1 MDAIRK
7 VRDELQIDLNHP
19 IRKVR
24 DELQTDLNFKGKQ
37 TTIESYFNSV
47 IFFFFSFYELL
58 IYDFLGT
65 ENYKGIS
72 RKIIIL
78 LFYRV
83 PSINLKRVST
93 VVLFKDLLHR

>member
-1 MDAIRK
+1 MS
-7 VRDELQIDLNHP
+7 
-19 IRKVR
+19 
-24 DELQTDLNFKGKQ
+24 FKQ
-37 TTIESYFNSV
+37 TWTLKENRQLFNHISIECN
-47 IFFFFSFYELL
+47 IFFSSFYELL

-83 PSINLKRVST
+83 CQFFTLAQVGTEQIYYFKEFINLPSINLKSFSST
-93 VVLFKDLLHR
+93 LFSI

>member
-1 MDAIRK
+1 MFICIGKIQYKNTTPELLDA
-7 VRDELQIDLNHP
+7 

-37 TTIESYFNSV
+37 TTIESYLIECN
-47 IFFFFSFYELL
+47 IFFINFYELL

-72 RKIIIL
+72 QKIIIL

-83 PSINLKRVST
+83 FQFFTLA
-93 VVLFKDLLHR
+93 